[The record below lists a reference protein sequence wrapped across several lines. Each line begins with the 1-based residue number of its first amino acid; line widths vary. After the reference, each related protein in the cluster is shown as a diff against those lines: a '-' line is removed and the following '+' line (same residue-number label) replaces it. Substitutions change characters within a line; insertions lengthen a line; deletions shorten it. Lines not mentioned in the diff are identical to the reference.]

1 MKLSNGF
8 TTYDVSVYTS
18 NDDYLVDET
27 HEHYFESMHDGR
39 YYEVGDKSEIM
50 WYISSDPVEYHGYVT
65 DAAEV
70 APDADDIAEYCGYL
84 REED

>member
-27 HEHYFESMHDGR
+27 QEHYFESMHDGR
-39 YYEVGDKSEIM
+39 YYEAGDKSELM
-50 WYISSDPVEYHGYVT
+50 WELVT
-65 DAAEV
+65 
-70 APDADDIAEYCGYL
+70 APDAVDMAEYMNYSINGFM
-84 REED
+84 EA